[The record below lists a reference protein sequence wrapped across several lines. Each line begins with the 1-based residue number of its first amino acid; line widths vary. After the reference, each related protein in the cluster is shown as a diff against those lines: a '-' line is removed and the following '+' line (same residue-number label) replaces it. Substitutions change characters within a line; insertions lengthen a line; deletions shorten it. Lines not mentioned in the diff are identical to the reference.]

1 MILRHKPNS
10 RRQCKVKARS
20 RHPGKRLNRELREQ
34 ASGERTVSPLM
45 EFDASRVAIIEPSR
59 VIEPIDIAEH
69 CVLCFFQEVIAELVH
84 EGARARHLHSGQSE
98 VGGIWFCSCG
108 SFAAHGIKMP
118 DEMRVAMPSFGRGDV
133 LDAVVVPKAARIAES
148 GEAAFGA
155 DACAG

>member
-1 MILRHKPNS
+1 MGAGLFVEVVDILRAKEETI
-10 RRQCKVKARS
+10 
-20 RHPGKRLNRELREQ
+20 G
-34 ASGERTVSPLM
+34 
-45 EFDASRVAIIEPSR
+45 
-59 VIEPIDIAEH
+59 
-69 CVLCFFQEVIAELVH
+69 
-84 EGARARHLHSGQSE
+84 EGAFESGQSE